1 MAANLTDVARLAGV
15 SPTLVSGYINR
26 RKEVRMS
33 ESTRL
38 RIENA
43 LRELD
48 YHPNRFARKLRTGK
62 SHLIGVCGLAGN
74 EVGTAERRFFAA
86 SLEEKGYRMMQ
97 GSSSGDEKLLR
108 EEVLE
113 LLSHGCDG
121 LILRLS
127 PMSEEFAHFVNSLE
141 CPVVCI
147 THPGFPEIIKD
158 KTVSYDN
165 AAGIHA
171 AMAHLHTL
179 GHEHILL
186 AAKYWSAFSSGP
198 RATAFRTYP
207 NFSEDRIKCFDS
219 LDDITPERVL
229 EIKKSLPQC
238 TAWICLNDMT
248 ALKVIQCCNE
258 AGILIPQDLSII
270 GSDDCEAAKVATPAL
285 TSIHQPCEEVCQAAL
300 TLLFNQLYGKN
311 EPYKKTVPATLTVR
325 KSCAIPVK
333 QI

>member
-48 YHPNRFARKLRTGK
+48 YHPNRFARKLRTGQ

-74 EVGTAERRFFAA
+74 EVGAAERRFLTGIIEA
-86 SLEEKGYRMMQ
+86 KGYRMMQ
-97 GSSSGDEKLLR
+97 GASSGDEKLLR
-108 EEVLE
+108 AEVLE
-113 LLSHGCDG
+113 LISHGCDG

-127 PMSEEFAHFVNSLE
+127 PMSEDFACFVNSLE

-147 THPGFPEIIKD
+147 SHPGYPEILKE

-171 AMAHLHTL
+171 AMDYLKSL
-179 GHEHILL
+179 GHEHVLL
-186 AAKYWSAFSSGP
+186 AAKFWSAFPTGP
-198 RATAFRTYP
+198 RAAAFRTYP
-207 NFSEDRIKCFDS
+207 NFSEDRIKCFNS
-219 LDDITPERVL
+219 IEEITPQRVL
-229 EIKKSLPQC
+229 EIKNDHPQC

-248 ALKVIQCCNE
+248 ALKVIQCCGE
-258 AGILIPQDLSII
+258 AGIRIPQDLSII

-300 TLLFNQLYGKN
+300 NLLFNQLYGKN
-311 EPYKKTVPATLTVR
+311 EPYKAIVPATLTVR
-325 KSCAIPVK
+325 KSCISPVK
-333 QI
+333 QL